1 MLLKDKIALV
11 TGIGTGM
18 GKAIALRYARE
29 GAHVVGAEIDEA
41 SGQQTA
47 AEVSAHDR
55 RGMFIKTDMG
65 KVDDIKALVAKA
77 METFGQID
85 ILVNN
90 AGVTRSLGFFDVTE
104 KDWDWIH
111 SVNAKGVF
119 FCMQEVAR
127 EMVKRNEGRIV
138 NIASIAGKGFRGTSN
153 ISYAGSKGA
162 VIAMTRI
169 GASQLAKHNINCN
182 AICPGVTRTSL
193 YERVMQQRTERDGI
207 TEAEAA
213 ARMDAS
219 IPLKR
224 SNSPDDIANMAA
236 FLASDEAMNITGQS
250 FNVDGG
256 LVWD

>member
-65 KVDDIKALVAKA
+65 KVDDIKSLVAKA
-77 METFGQID
+77 IETFGQID

-127 EMVKRNEGRIV
+127 EMAKRNEGAHRQYRVDCRQRLSRHVEYLICRLQRGSDRHDPYWRV
-138 NIASIAGKGFRGTSN
+138 PAGQT
-153 ISYAGSKGA
+153 
-162 VIAMTRI
+162 
-169 GASQLAKHNINCN
+169 
-182 AICPGVTRTSL
+182 
-193 YERVMQQRTERDGI
+193 
-207 TEAEAA
+207 
-213 ARMDAS
+213 
-219 IPLKR
+219 
-224 SNSPDDIANMAA
+224 
-236 FLASDEAMNITGQS
+236 
-250 FNVDGG
+250 
-256 LVWD
+256 

>member
-1 MLLKDKIALV
+1 MLLKDKIAVV

-55 RGMFIKTDMG
+55 RGLFVKTDMG
-65 KVDDIKALVAKA
+65 RLADIKAMVAKA
-77 METFGQID
+77 VDTFGQID

-104 KDWDWIH
+104 EDWDWIH

-127 EMVKRNEGRIV
+127 EMAKRNEGRIV

-169 GASQLAKHNINCN
+169 GASQLAKHNINVN
-182 AICPGVTRTSL
+182 AICPGATRTSL
-193 YERVMQQRTERDGI
+193 YDRVMEQLTEREGI
-207 TEAEAA
+207 SEAEAI

-224 SNSPDDIANMAA
+224 SNTPDDIANMAA
-236 FLASDEAMNITGQS
+236 FLASDEAHNITGQS

-256 LVWD
+256 LMWD